1 MKKLIL
7 FFTTIFLVGAC
18 SQSEQNSEPASQT
31 MVEYVWMTAGPDFNA
46 ENLAFT
52 INTWNQMI
60 DDMGCSLN
68 ANILT
73 PEVENEGYDFIW
85 VHIWESE
92 EARDNCWS
100 DWEDNHKTDWDNAI
114 AGIMNYDLDN
124 VYMFKPTVEKSPRM
138 ENTSGSFVNSFYFCT
153 VNEGYSMADLD
164 AYKESL
170 NQMDVFSD
178 YWWYLTLEPM
188 FEADPKPDFVWLD
201 IWGSAEDRDSDREI
215 WSKTSLPA
223 DVEAKF
229 SCLPNSNGAGF
240 VGTAIRRS

>member
-7 FFTTIFLVGAC
+7 FFTTIFLVSAC

-46 ENLAFT
+46 ENLAFA

-85 VHIWESE
+85 AHIWESE

-124 VYMFKPTVEKSPRM
+124 VYMFKPTVEKSPKM

-153 VNEGYSMADLD
+153 VNEVI
-164 AYKESL
+164 
-170 NQMDVFSD
+170 Q
-178 YWWYLTLEPM
+178 WQ
-188 FEADPKPDFVWLD
+188 
-201 IWGSAEDRDSDREI
+201 I
-215 WSKTSLPA
+215 
-223 DVEAKF
+223 
-229 SCLPNSNGAGF
+229 
-240 VGTAIRRS
+240 